1 VASPFWPR
9 LFETWAMSP
18 HQIGLLLAVST
29 AMGLAAGPLVGR
41 LADLLG
47 ARRLMLAL
55 CAVIAGGSAAAFLLA
70 GGFWLFLAIVLVQA
84 VALAPTAALADA
96 LAGRRADYGRIRAA
110 GSAAFVLGTLLI
122 GQMVSASDLRPVIW
136 MHAGLLVLAGLAA
149 GLLPRTRPQAM
160 ETPAQE
166 PSVPLK
172 SPIMG
177 ALRILLR
184 LRQFRVLLLIA
195 ALVFGSHALNDGFAV
210 IRWHAAGIA
219 PSVASLL
226 WAEAVAAEV
235 VVFVALG
242 PVLIARLGLRGAAV
256 LAAGAGI
263 VRWSAMGLTTS
274 VAALAALQPLHG
286 LTFALLHLACMRVIA
301 AVVPMSLSATA
312 QSIYAFASGLAS
324 AGLTALCGPL
334 YAGWGGASFF
344 AMALLCAIALPIAWQ
359 GLGGSRYP
367 RAR

>member
-1 VASPFWPR
+1 
-9 LFETWAMSP
+9 MDP
-18 HQIGLLLAVST
+18 HQIGLLLAAST

-47 ARRLMLAL
+47 ARRLVLAL

-70 GGFWLFLAIVLVQA
+70 SGFWLFLAIVLVQA

-110 GSAAFVLGTLLI
+110 GSAAFVGGTLLI
-122 GQMVSASDLRPVIW
+122 GQMVSASDLRPVLW

-149 GLLPRTRPQAM
+149 GLLPRTMPAAP
-160 ETPAQE
+160 ETHE
-166 PSVPLK
+166 GLVVPLK

-177 ALRILLR
+177 ALRLLLR

-210 IRWHAAGIA
+210 IRWHAAGIS

-226 WAEAVAAEV
+226 WAESVAAEV
-235 VVFVALG
+235 VVFIVLG
-242 PVLIARLGLRGAAV
+242 PLLIARLGLRGAAV
-256 LAAGAGI
+256 LAAAAGI

-274 VAALAALQPLHG
+274 VAALAVLQPLHG

-344 AMALLCAIALPIAWQ
+344 AMALLCALALPFAWQ

-367 RAR
+367 RGR

>member
-9 LFETWAMSP
+9 LFETWAMDP
-18 HQIGLLLAVST
+18 HQIGLLLAGST
-29 AMGLAAGPLVGR
+29 AMGLAAGPVVGR

-47 ARRLMLAL
+47 ARRLVLAL

-70 GGFWLFLAIVLVQA
+70 SGFWLFLAIVLVQA

-110 GSAAFVLGTLLI
+110 GSAAFVGGTLLI
-122 GQMVSASDLRPVIW
+122 GQMVSASDLRPVLW
-136 MHAGLLVLAGLAA
+136 MHAGLLVLAALAA
-149 GLLPRTRPQAM
+149 ALLPRTMPEGPEA
-160 ETPAQE
+160 PH
-166 PSVPLK
+166 VPLK

-210 IRWHAAGIA
+210 IRWHAAGIT

-274 VAALAALQPLHG
+274 VVALAVLQPLHG
-286 LTFALLHLACMRVIA
+286 LTFALLHLACMQVIA
-301 AVVPMSLSATA
+301 AVVPLSLSATA

-344 AMALLCAIALPIAWQ
+344 AMALLCALALPFAWQ
-359 GLGGSRYP
+359 GLAGSRYP
-367 RAR
+367 RGR